1 MQKIGLIHYN
11 FPGSLEDFLRYAS
24 ENGFEYVEVQFRDV
38 WPEGEENPER
48 RAGEVRKLLDR
59 YGLKASALSAGND
72 FVYLDEEPIKAQV
85 RRMERLCK
93 FAKIL
98 GTDILRTEGGRPKP
112 DVPQE
117 RWAEAI
123 AGCLRRCVEEF
134 GEREGCRFAVDNHG
148 LITNDAEL
156 QVEVFR
162 RVGSDLVGANLDT
175 MNYRWFG
182 HSLETVRRFYEIIAP
197 YVLHTHMKDG
207 IGAREQYRGTALG
220 EGEVDLEWA
229 IRCLKDAGYQGV
241 WCVEYEGKEPV
252 EGYRKGLEYL
262 RAHL

>member
-1 MQKIGLIHYN
+1 M
-11 FPGSLEDFLRYAS
+11 
-24 ENGFEYVEVQFRDV
+24 
-38 WPEGEENPER
+38 
-48 RAGEVRKLLDR
+48 
-59 YGLKASALSAGND
+59 
-72 FVYLDEEPIKAQV
+72 
-85 RRMERLCK
+85 
-93 FAKIL
+93 
-98 GTDILRTEGGRPKP
+98 
-112 DVPQE
+112 
-117 RWAEAI
+117 
-123 AGCLRRCVEEF
+123 
-134 GEREGCRFAVDNHG
+134 
-148 LITNDAEL
+148 ITNDAEL

-182 HSLETVRRFYEIIAP
+182 HSLETVRKFYEIIAP